1 MADAPFRTPL
11 AGSSRAAPSHPRVGE
26 PSPGTELTVTAYLR
40 GPQPVPGRLSREE
53 YAGTHG
59 PAEGDVE
66 AVRSFASAHGLTVGA
81 VDRGRRSVEL
91 VGKIS
96 AMQNAFGTRLGIYQ
110 GPAGETYRGREGELS
125 LPSELDGIITGVFG
139 LDDRP
144 QAQPH
149 FRPRTNASTQYTPL
163 QVAAAYE
170 YPGGV
175 TGAGECVALIELGGG
190 FREADLSAYFS
201 SLGVPLPA
209 VQAVSVLKAD
219 NSPGQPNGPDG
230 EVMLDIEVLGGV
242 APGARIAVYF
252 APNTDQ
258 GFIDAVTTAVHD
270 AGRKPSVVSISWG
283 SAEST
288 WTAAAMQQ
296 MEEAFAA
303 AAAMGVTVTVAAGDN
318 GSGDAVTDGLAH
330 VDFPASA
337 PHALACG
344 GTRLEMSGAR
354 IAAETVWDDGQA
366 GGAGGGG
373 ISVAF
378 PVPAYQQDARIPV
391 SANPG
396 GRRGRGVPDICGN
409 ADPDTGYAVR
419 VDGQT
424 MTVGGTS
431 AVAPLWAGLIAL
443 FNQSLGR
450 SVGFLHPFLYSAAAR
465 TGLHDITAG
474 SNGAY
479 SAGPGWDACTGL
491 GSPDGAA
498 LLAALK
504 ATTPRSPSPGRGTPT

>member
-1 MADAPFRTPL
+1 LAD
-11 AGSSRAAPSHPRVGE
+11 E
-26 PSPGTELTVTAYLR
+26 
-40 GPQPVPGRLSREE
+40 
-53 YAGTHG
+53 
-59 PAEGDVE
+59 DVE
-66 AVRSFASAHGLTVGA
+66 AVRRFASAQGLVIGE

-96 AMQNAFGTRLGIYQ
+96 AMQDAFGTRLSVYQ

-149 FRPRTNASTQYTPL
+149 FRPRANASTQYTPP
-163 QVAAAYE
+163 QVAAAYD

-175 TGAGECVALIELGGG
+175 TGSGECVALIELGGG

-201 SLGVPLPA
+201 SLGIPLPA
-209 VQAVSVLKAD
+209 VQAVSVLKAN

-230 EVMLDIEVLGGV
+230 EVMLDIEVLGCI

-270 AGRKPSVVSISWG
+270 ATRKPSVVSISWG

-288 WTAAAMQQ
+288 WTASAMKQ

-303 AAAMGVTVTVAAGDN
+303 AAAMSVTVTVAAGDN
-318 GSGDAVTDGLAH
+318 GSGDAVNDGLAH

-344 GTRLEMSGAR
+344 GTRLEVAGGR
-354 IAAETVWDDGQA
+354 IAAETVWDDGKA

-373 ISVAF
+373 ISVVF
-378 PVPAYQQDARIPV
+378 PVPTYQQDARIPV

-396 GRRGRGVPDICGN
+396 GTSGRGVPDVCGN
-409 ADPDTGYAVR
+409 ADPGTGYSLR
-419 VDGQT
+419 VDGQA

-443 FNQSLGR
+443 FNESLGR
-450 SVGFLHPFLYSAAAR
+450 AVGFLHPFLYSESAR
-465 TGLHDITAG
+465 TGLHDITSG

-498 LLAALK
+498 LLTALE
-504 ATTPRSPSPGRGTPT
+504 ATTVRGASS